1 MNHTVTQSEVEY
13 LRVMLQRET
22 DMIEA
27 AKLQKEIAEKEEEL
41 MRLHLMRL
49 QEIENGGKGIIGS
62 R

>member
-49 QEIENGGKGIIGS
+49 QEIENDGKGIIGS